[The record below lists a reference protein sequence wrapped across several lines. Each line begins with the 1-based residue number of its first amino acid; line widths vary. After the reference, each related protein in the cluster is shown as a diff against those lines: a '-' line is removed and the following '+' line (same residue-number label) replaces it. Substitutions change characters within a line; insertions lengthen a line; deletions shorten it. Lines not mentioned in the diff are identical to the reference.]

1 MSRSRGPGSY
11 YRGNGGTYA
20 YNQRG
25 NFAGGSARPGNFERP
40 AFEGPNAPRT
50 NGINRGAESFNR
62 GYQPSYNGYTHAENP
77 AYAHPSAPGQQAY
90 NRVAPQSAFG
100 NRAQQAYSNPG
111 YGYRPDYPNRTQT
124 YASRPAAPAFSNPGY
139 GYANRSTQAY
149 AARPGYGATSSYS
162 SYRAPQFDSRAYG
175 ARSNPSYGNS
185 YARNESG
192 GFRGFGGEKA
202 PKLSAQNTHTKNQ
215 SLSGIKAS
223 VMRKPPKLLK

>member
-1 MSRSRGPGSY
+1 M
-11 YRGNGGTYA
+11 
-20 YNQRG
+20 
-25 NFAGGSARPGNFERP
+25 
-40 AFEGPNAPRT
+40 
-50 NGINRGAESFNR
+50 
-62 GYQPSYNGYTHAENP
+62 
-77 AYAHPSAPGQQAY
+77 
-90 NRVAPQSAFG
+90 APQSAFG

-111 YGYRPDYPNRTQT
+111 YGYRPQTYPNRTQT

-149 AARPGYGATSSYS
+149 AARPGYGATSPYS

-202 PKLSAQNTHTKNQ
+202 PKFSAPKYSYKEPKSFGHQ
-215 SLSGIKAS
+215 SFGHEKAPKAPKMSHSSGGGGHKHFG
-223 VMRKPPKLLK
+223 